1 MLLEYRVD
9 QLQRVLA
16 QLCHTLEGARAAV
29 VVSIEGLVV
38 ASYPPE
44 DGAFLDEGMAHS
56 SQVAAMASIMVSL
69 AERTLTR
76 LGLSDGTAERLLIEG
91 PRGSIIV
98 LPVNPE
104 VALAVVLEKEAK
116 PGIVFHVIPRAAQQ
130 IQQILRQ

>member
-16 QLCHTLEGARAAV
+16 QLCNTLDGARAAV

-44 DGAFLDEGMAHS
+44 NDSFLDDGMAHS

-69 AERTLTR
+69 AERTLAR
-76 LGLSDGTAERLLIEG
+76 LGLSDGPAERLLIEG
-91 PRGSIIV
+91 SRGSVIV
-98 LPVNPE
+98 LPVNSE

-116 PGIVFHVIPRAAQQ
+116 PGIAFHIVPRAAQQ
-130 IQQILRQ
+130 IQQILKQ

>member
-29 VVSIEGLVV
+29 VVSSEGLVV

-44 DGAFLDEGMAHS
+44 DGAFQDDGIS
-56 SQVAAMASIMVSL
+56 SQVAAMASIIVSL

-76 LGLSDGTAERLLIEG
+76 LGLSEGTAERLLIEG
-91 PRGSIIV
+91 LRGSIIV
-98 LPVNPE
+98 LPVNHE
-104 VALAVVLEKEAK
+104 VALAVVLEKGAK
-116 PGIVFHVIPRAAQQ
+116 PGIAFHVVPRAAQQ
-130 IQQILRQ
+130 IHQILRQ

>member
-16 QLCHTLEGARAAV
+16 QLCNTLEGARAAV

-38 ASYPPE
+38 ASYPPG
-44 DGAFLDEGMAHS
+44 DDSFLDDGMADS

-76 LGLSDGTAERLLIEG
+76 LGLSEGAVERLLIEG
-91 PRGSIIV
+91 SRGSVIV
-98 LPVNPE
+98 LPVNSE

-116 PGIVFHVIPRAAQQ
+116 PGVAFHVAPRAAQQ
-130 IQQILRQ
+130 VQQILRQ